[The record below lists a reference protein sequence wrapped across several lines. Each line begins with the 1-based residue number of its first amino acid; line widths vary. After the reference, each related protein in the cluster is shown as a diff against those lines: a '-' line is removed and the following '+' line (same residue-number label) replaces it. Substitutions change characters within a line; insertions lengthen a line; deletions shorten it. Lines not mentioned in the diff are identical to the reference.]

1 VTIGIFE
8 FTTTAAPA
16 VDPANTGITVLP
28 VGADVRVIL
37 TDIVSLFTPRN
48 PWVTLFVRVAE
59 EPVAQVVVAEVRVNV
74 SDCGTAFEGATER
87 RPKPIAAT
95 VTSAMR
101 LKVVF
106 VDIYILSISRFSDD
120 PRAGLGSKFSRTLR
134 KNSSPGSM
142 NRTC

>member
-1 VTIGIFE
+1 VIDNAGIAAFPAGDDVIDTVTDMESELTPRNAWVIVFVTE
-8 FTTTAAPA
+8 
-16 VDPANTGITVLP
+16 VDPAAI
-28 VGADVRVIL
+28 
-37 TDIVSLFTPRN
+37 
-48 PWVTLFVRVAE
+48 
-59 EPVAQVVVAEVRVNV
+59 VVVAEPRVKV
-74 SDCGTAFEGATER
+74 SLCEVAVEGATER

-95 VTSAMR
+95 VTSATR

-106 VDIYILSISRFSDD
+106 VDIYILSISQFSDD

>member
-1 VTIGIFE
+1 VAET
-8 FTTTAAPA
+8 
-16 VDPANTGITVLP
+16 TGITILP
-28 VGADVRVIL
+28 AGLDVKVAT
-37 TDIVSLFTPRN
+37 TDIVSPLTPRN
-48 PWVTLFVRVAE
+48 AWVMVFVAAAPPNVIVDVAD
-59 EPVAQVVVAEVRVNV
+59 PSVKV
-74 SDCGTAFEGATER
+74 SLCTMADEGATER

-95 VTSAMR
+95 VTSATR

-106 VDIYILSISRFSDD
+106 VDIYILSVSRFSDD